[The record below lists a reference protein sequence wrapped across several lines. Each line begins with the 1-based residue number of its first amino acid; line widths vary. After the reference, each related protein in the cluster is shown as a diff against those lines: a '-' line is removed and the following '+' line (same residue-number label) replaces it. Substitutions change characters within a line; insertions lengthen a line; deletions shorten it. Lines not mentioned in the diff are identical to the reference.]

1 MARIV
6 RGQTLSLKRREF
18 IEAAHAC
25 GVTNH
30 RLVFRHII
38 PNLAG
43 PVVVFMTL
51 LVPKVIL
58 FESFLSFL
66 GLGVQEPMTSWGVLI
81 SEGEALMKLSTG
93 EVSVKVISSG
103 VGGLTESDV
112 MLAAASKAQIIAFNI
127 RADAAAREALRDQNV
142 EVRYYSIIYE
152 AIDDIRVALTG
163 MLVPEV
169 KEQIVGLAEVRDVF
183 RSSKFGTVAG
193 CLVVDGYVRRNNPI
207 RVLRDNVV
215 IFQGELESLKRF
227 KDDASEVRAG
237 TECGIG
243 VKGYNDVKVG
253 DQIECF
259 ERVEVA
265 RQL

>member
-1 MARIV
+1 MSGACVVSARELRV
-6 RGQTLSLKRREF
+6 ERGAQPSGFTLAIDALDLFAGEVLPVVGPNGAGKTTLLRALAGLEP
-18 IEAAHAC
+18 AC
-25 GVTNH
+25 GGFVQH
-30 RLVFRHII
+30 AGGRPVALIFQRPIM
-38 PNLAG
+38 LAG
-43 PVVVFMTL
+43 
-51 LVPKVIL
+51 
-58 FESFLSFL
+58 
-66 GLGVQEPMTSWGVLI
+66 
-81 SEGEALMKLSTG
+81 
-93 EVSVKVISSG
+93 SV
-103 VGGLTESDV
+103 
-112 MLAAASKAQIIAFNI
+112 AFNV
-127 RADAAAREALRDQNV
+127 RADAAARTALRDQNV
-142 EVRYYSIIYE
+142 QVRYYSIIYE
-152 AIDDIRVALTG
+152 AIDDIRTALTG
-163 MLVPEV
+163 MLAPEV